1 MSQPEDSVGF
11 GTYLRDAIRAAGY
24 TSPSQFARAVN
35 LDPSVVLRWLNGSQR
50 PTVASL
56 ERVAPALRRGIA
68 DLVRAA
74 YPDRVP
80 EAHHAGGQ
88 TAAEAALTDEISR
101 LLASD
106 SPMSGRDREALVVD
120 LNRTLQPYRRQL
132 DQGLPD
138 DEARSA

>member
-1 MSQPEDSVGF
+1 MSQPDDSVGF
-11 GTYLRDAIRAAGY
+11 EAYLRDAIRAAGY

-56 ERVAPALRRGIA
+56 ERVAPALHRGIA

-80 EAHHAGGQ
+80 EPHRPGGQ
-88 TAAEAALTDEISR
+88 AATEAALTDEISR

-106 SPMSGRDREALVVD
+106 SPMSTRDREALVVD
-120 LNRTLQPYRRQL
+120 LNRTLQRYRRQI
-132 DQGLPD
+132 DQTLQN
-138 DEARSA
+138 DEPRSA